1 MIGLLITV
9 AAEAVGVGV
18 RVKGWDQIQM
28 SAIVI
33 SVLARHEQSTCR
45 LIKLTAVKS
54 RRRIINCLTLMV
66 ARWPSG

>member
-1 MIGLLITV
+1 VIGLLITV

-33 SVLARHEQSTCR
+33 SVLARHEQSTRR
-45 LIKLTAVKS
+45 LIKSTAVKS